1 MIIKT
6 FTAQTETEALELA
19 RKELGPTAIV
29 TKKKENIPHGLMA
42 LFKKPSYE
50 ITAAVDDAPVKPEL
64 SRKEAARNLFM
75 NNPNIIFEDNNEKD
89 KKDEQEIFKA
99 DKINFNDTASIEKQ
113 LSNLTT
119 MIEKTISRKD
129 EAKEASQPHKKE
141 EPGQEDNKNDRN
153 VSCIRLIYNQLV
165 ENEVDEKYV
174 NQVISEIEPTLK
186 KDAPVENILAAIY
199 QKIVLKLG
207 KAEAIDISGNK
218 CKYIFFIGPTGVGK
232 TTTIAK
238 IASKLKLEKKL
249 NIALLTADTYRI
261 AAVEQLHSYA
271 NILQVPLTVVYNETE
286 IAQAREDLKNF
297 DIVLID
303 TAGRSHRDKEQTDDI
318 ERLIKAI
325 PEEDREVY
333 LVLSVTTK
341 YKDLISITEAYSEI
355 SDYRLIFTKLD
366 ESACVGNIFNIRLLT
381 GCPLSYATFGQKV
394 PNDISRIDAQTIAK
408 QLLGGAN

>member
-19 RKELGPTAIV
+19 KKELGPGAIV

-50 ITAAVDDAPVKPEL
+50 ITAAVDDAPVKNEL
-64 SRKEAARNLFM
+64 SRKETARNLFM
-75 NNPNIIFEDNNEKD
+75 NNPNIIFEDPND
-89 KKDEQEIFKA
+89 KKEEQGSKS

-119 MIEKTISRKD
+119 MIEKTISQKNEPIQNQQRRKEGPD
-129 EAKEASQPHKKE
+129 KE
-141 EPGQEDNKNDRN
+141 EEKSDRN

-207 KAEAIDISGNK
+207 KTEVIDIGTNK

-271 NILQVPLTVVYNETE
+271 NILQVPLTVAYNESE
-286 IAQAREDLKNF
+286 IAQAHDDLKNF
-297 DIVLID
+297 DIVLVD
-303 TAGRSHRDKEQTDDI
+303 TAGRSHRDKEQKDDI
-318 ERLIKAI
+318 ERMIKSI
-325 PEEDREVY
+325 PEDEREVY

-355 SDYRLIFTKLD
+355 TDYRLIFTKLD
-366 ESACVGNIFNIRLLT
+366 ESACVGNIFNIKLLT
-381 GCPLSYATFGQKV
+381 GRPLSYATFGQKV
-394 PNDISRIDAQTIAK
+394 PNDISRIDAQTIAR

>member
-1 MIIKT
+1 
-6 FTAQTETEALELA
+6 
-19 RKELGPTAIV
+19 
-29 TKKKENIPHGLMA
+29 
-42 LFKKPSYE
+42 
-50 ITAAVDDAPVKPEL
+50 
-64 SRKEAARNLFM
+64 M
-75 NNPNIIFEDNNEKD
+75 NNPNIIFEDPNE
-89 KKDEQEIFKA
+89 KKDEQTGA
-99 DKINFNDTASIEKQ
+99 AGSKINFNDTASIEKQ

-119 MIEKTISRKD
+119 MIEKTISQKN
-129 EAKEASQPHKKE
+129 EPKEAPVQPKKD
-141 EPGQEDNKNDRN
+141 GADQGNNKNDRN
-153 VSCIRLIYNQLV
+153 VACIRLIYNQLV

-207 KAEAIDISGNK
+207 KTEVIDIGANK

-271 NILQVPLTVVYNETE
+271 NILQVPLTVAYNESE
-286 IAQAREDLKNF
+286 IAQAHDDLKNF
-297 DIVLID
+297 DIVLVD
-303 TAGRSHRDKEQTDDI
+303 TAGRSHRDKEQKDDI
-318 ERLIKAI
+318 ERMIKSI
-325 PEEDREVY
+325 PEEEREVY

-341 YKDLISITEAYSEI
+341 YKDLVAITEAYSEI
-355 SDYRLIFTKLD
+355 TDYRLIFTKLD
-366 ESACVGNIFNIRLLT
+366 ESACVGNIFNIKLLT
-381 GCPLSYATFGQKV
+381 GRPLSYATFGQKV
-394 PNDISRIDAQTIAK
+394 PNDISRIDAQTIAR

>member
-19 RKELGPTAIV
+19 KKELGPGAIV

-42 LFKKPSYE
+42 LFKKPTYE
-50 ITAAVDDAPVKPEL
+50 ITAAVDDAPVKSEL
-64 SRKEAARNLFM
+64 SRRETARSLFM
-75 NNPNIIFEDNNEKD
+75 NNPDIIFDEDKNEKED
-89 KKDEQEIFKA
+89 DNKSKGQF
-99 DKINFNDTASIEKQ
+99 NFNDTAAIEKQ

-119 MIEKTISRKD
+119 MIEKTM
-129 EAKEASQPHKKE
+129 AQKEAAAPQPKEKKE
-141 EPGQEDNKNDRN
+141 EAAAPEAKHDRN
-153 VSCIRLIYNQLV
+153 VDCIRLIYNQLV
-165 ENEVDEKYV
+165 ENEVDEKYI

-207 KAEAIDISGNK
+207 KAEAIDISGSK

-249 NIALLTADTYRI
+249 NIALLTSDTYRI

-271 NILQVPLTVVYNETE
+271 NILQVPLTVVYNEAE

-303 TAGRSHRDKEQTDDI
+303 TAGRSHRDREQTDDI

-366 ESACVGNIFNIRLLT
+366 ESSCVGNIFNIRLHT

>member
-19 RKELGPTAIV
+19 KKELGPGAIV
-29 TKKKENIPHGLMA
+29 TKKKENIPHGIMA
-42 LFKKPSYE
+42 LFKKPTYE
-50 ITAAVDDAPVKPEL
+50 ITAAVDDSPVKNEL
-64 SRKEAARNLFM
+64 SRRETARNLFM
-75 NNPNIIFEDNNEKD
+75 NNPDIIFEDED
-89 KKDEQEIFKA
+89 QKKETAKSQGQF
-99 DKINFNDTASIEKQ
+99 NFSDTAAIEKQ

-119 MIEKTISRKD
+119 MIEKTIGQKD
-129 EAKEASQPHKKE
+129 TAVESKHGDKKE
-141 EPGQEDNKNDRN
+141 ESKDQDEKQNRN
-153 VSCIRLIYNQLV
+153 VACIRLIYNQLV
-165 ENEVDEKYV
+165 DNEVDEKYV

-207 KAEAIDISGNK
+207 KTEAIDISGNR
-218 CKYIFFIGPTGVGK
+218 CRYIFFIGPTGVGK

-271 NILQVPLTVVYNETE
+271 NILQVPLTVAYNDAD
-286 IAQAREDLKNF
+286 ISKAREDLKNF

-303 TAGRSHRDKEQTDDI
+303 TAGRSHRDKDQTDDI
-318 ERLIKAI
+318 ERLINAI
-325 PEEDREVY
+325 PPDEREVY

-341 YKDLISITEAYSEI
+341 YRDLISITEAYSQI

-381 GCPLSYATFGQKV
+381 GAPLSYATFGQKV
-394 PNDISRIDAQTIAK
+394 PNDISRFDAQTIAK

>member
-6 FTAQTETEALELA
+6 FTAPTETEALELA
-19 RKELGPTAIV
+19 RKELGPAAIV

-50 ITAAVDDAPVKPEL
+50 ITAAVDDSPVKNEL
-64 SRKEAARNLFM
+64 SRKETARNLFM
-75 NNPNIIFEDNNEKD
+75 NNPNIIFDDEDS
-89 KKDEQEIFKA
+89 KKDES
-99 DKINFNDTASIEKQ
+99 DTASKNLVNFSDTAAIEKQ

-119 MIEKTISRKD
+119 MIEKTISKKNETADNAKPR
-129 EAKEASQPHKKE
+129 EKEAQS
-141 EPGQEDNKNDRN
+141 GQENESDRN
-153 VSCIRLIYNQLV
+153 VACIRLIYNQLI
-165 ENEVDEKYV
+165 ENEVDEKYI
-174 NQVISEIEPTLK
+174 NQIISEVEPKLK
-186 KDAPVENILAAIY
+186 KDAPVENILSAIY

-207 KAEAIDISGNK
+207 KAEVIDIGNSK

-271 NILQVPLTVVYNETE
+271 NILQVPLVVAYNEAE
-286 IAQAREDLKNF
+286 ISQAHDDLKNY
-297 DIVLID
+297 DIVLVD
-303 TAGRSHRDKEQTDDI
+303 TAGRSHRDKEQKDDI
-318 ERLIKAI
+318 ERLIRAI
-325 PEEDREVY
+325 PEDEREVY

-355 SDYRLIFTKLD
+355 TDYRLIFTKLD
-366 ESACVGNIFNIRLLT
+366 ESACTGNIFNIKLLT
-381 GCPLSYATFGQKV
+381 GRPLSYATFGQKV
-394 PNDISRIDAQTIAK
+394 PNDISRIDAQTIAR

>member
-19 RKELGPTAIV
+19 KKELGPGAIV

-42 LFKKPSYE
+42 LFKKPTYE
-50 ITAAVDDAPVKPEL
+50 ITAAVDDAPVKNEL
-64 SRKEAARNLFM
+64 SRKETARSLFM
-75 NNPNIIFEDNNEKD
+75 NNPDIIFDDEDRKKEKGR
-89 KKDEQEIFKA
+89 EQGQF
-99 DKINFNDTASIEKQ
+99 NFSDTAAIEKQ

-119 MIEKTISRKD
+119 MIEKTIGQKEGVPEPRTENRNETPKED
-129 EAKEASQPHKKE
+129 EKTP
-141 EPGQEDNKNDRN
+141 DRN

-165 ENEVDEKYV
+165 ENEVDEKYI
-174 NQVISEIEPTLK
+174 NQVISEVEPALK

-207 KAEAIDISGNK
+207 KTEAIDITGSK
-218 CKYIFFIGPTGVGK
+218 CRYIFFIGPTGVGK

-238 IASKLKLEKKL
+238 IASRLKLEKKL

-271 NILQVPLTVVYNETE
+271 NILQVPLTVAYNDAD
-286 IAQAREDLKNF
+286 IVKAREDLKGF
-297 DIVLID
+297 DIVLVD
-303 TAGRSHRDKEQTDDI
+303 TAGRSHRDREQTEDI
-318 ERLIKAI
+318 AKLIKTI
-325 PEEDREVY
+325 PEDEREVY

-341 YKDLISITEAYSEI
+341 YRDLINITETYSGI
-355 SDYRLIFTKLD
+355 ADYRLIFTKLD
-366 ESACVGNIFNIRLLT
+366 ESACVGNIFNIRLFT
-381 GCPLSYATFGQKV
+381 GAPLSYATFGQKV

>member
-6 FTAQTETEALELA
+6 FTAPTETEALELA
-19 RKELGPTAIV
+19 RKELGPAAIV

-50 ITAAVDDAPVKPEL
+50 ITAAVDDSPVKNEL
-64 SRKEAARNLFM
+64 SRKETARNLFM
-75 NNPNIIFEDNNEKD
+75 NNPNIIFDDEDS
-89 KKDEQEIFKA
+89 KKDES
-99 DKINFNDTASIEKQ
+99 DTASKNPVNFSDTAAIEKQ

-119 MIEKTISRKD
+119 MIEKTISKKNETADNAKPR
-129 EAKEASQPHKKE
+129 EKEAQS
-141 EPGQEDNKNDRN
+141 GQENENDRN
-153 VSCIRLIYNQLV
+153 VACIRLIYNQLI
-165 ENEVDEKYV
+165 ENEVDEKYI
-174 NQVISEIEPTLK
+174 NQIISEVEPKLK
-186 KDAPVENILAAIY
+186 KDAPVENILSAIY

-207 KAEAIDISGNK
+207 KAEVIDIGNSK

-271 NILQVPLTVVYNETE
+271 NILQVPLVVAYNEAE
-286 IAQAREDLKNF
+286 ISQAHDDLKNY
-297 DIVLID
+297 DIVLVD
-303 TAGRSHRDKEQTDDI
+303 TAGRSHRDKEQKDDI
-318 ERLIKAI
+318 ERLIRAI
-325 PEEDREVY
+325 PEDEREVY

-355 SDYRLIFTKLD
+355 TDYRLIFTKLD
-366 ESACVGNIFNIRLLT
+366 ESACTGNIFNIKLLT
-381 GCPLSYATFGQKV
+381 GRPLSYATFGQKV
-394 PNDISRIDAQTIAK
+394 PNDISRIDAQTIAR